1 MSLNREKEDVKRKE
15 NWKDPFSSVYPEF
28 LSNEKDYERWNEKRG
43 CLSSRYYNSIF
54 YFRFKGRI
62 LEYLP

>member
-1 MSLNREKEDVKRKE
+1 MSLNREEEDVKRKE

-28 LSNEKDYERWNEKRG
+28 LSTEKDYERNEKRG